1 MNRDDAAERQ
11 PQGKGSLRGMAFM
24 LVSGLCAT
32 GMNATVRYAAAQVH
46 SFEIAF
52 FRNFFGAIMLAP
64 IFIRH
69 GTKLLRTRHIGL
81 HVLRGTLQSGQT
93 LTFYVGVTLSPL
105 AKVTAVNFTA
115 PLIATVLA
123 WFVLGETFRARRIAA
138 LAFGFAGTMVVI
150 RPGFA
155 DFDLGAVLVLCSAS
169 LWAVNM
175 MISKVLART
184 DSSITITLYTSLV
197 ALPITLIAA
206 LPVWQTPTPEQ
217 FLWLAAV
224 AAFATIRHITFV
236 QAFREADVTAVL
248 PFDFT
253 KLIWASAIGYVMFF
267 ETPDVWTW
275 VGGIMIFAAVTY
287 IAYREQQ
294 VQNQIPRSG
303 DKDP

>member
-1 MNRDDAAERQ
+1 
-11 PQGKGSLRGMAFM
+11 
-24 LVSGLCAT
+24 
-32 GMNATVRYAAAQVH
+32 
-46 SFEIAF
+46 
-52 FRNFFGAIMLAP
+52 MLAS
-64 IFIRH
+64 IFFRH
-69 GTKLLRTRHIGL
+69 GTKLLRTRRIGL
-81 HVLRGTLQSGQT
+81 HFLRGALQSGQT

-105 AKVTAVNFTA
+105 AKVTAINFTA
-115 PLIATVLA
+115 PLIATILA
-123 WFVLGETFRARRIAA
+123 WFVLGETLRARRIAA

-150 RPGFA
+150 RPGFT

-184 DSSITITLYTSLV
+184 DSSLTITLYTSLI

-217 FLWLAAV
+217 LLWLAVV
-224 AAFATIRHITFV
+224 AAFATTRHITFV

-253 KLIWASAIGYVMFF
+253 KLIWASVIGYVMFF
-267 ETPDVWTW
+267 ETPDAWTW
-275 VGGIMIFAAVTY
+275 IGGIMIFAAVTY

-294 VQNQIPRSG
+294 AQNT
-303 DKDP
+303 KA